1 MFFCLLYDH
10 LRMQDQEDDQ
20 EVDMTN
26 DKNIV
31 TGIYQLAISFYETL
45 TGQP

>member
-1 MFFCLLYDH
+1 MFFSLLYDH

-31 TGIYQLAISFYETL
+31 TGI
-45 TGQP
+45 

>member
-1 MFFCLLYDH
+1 MFFSLLYDY

-26 DKNIV
+26 DMNIV
-31 TGIYQLAISFYETL
+31 TGI
-45 TGQP
+45 

>member
-1 MFFCLLYDH
+1 MFFSLLYDH

-26 DKNIV
+26 DMNIV
-31 TGIYQLAISFYETL
+31 TGI
-45 TGQP
+45 